1 MMNSEALDD
10 YVCYLIISTL
20 IGYLFATAHYSLKMA
35 AL

>member
-10 YVCYLIISTL
+10 YVCYLMILTL
-20 IGYLFATAHYSLKMA
+20 IGYLLATAHYSLKIA

>member
-10 YVCYLIISTL
+10 YVCYLIILTL
-20 IGYLFATAHYSLKMA
+20 IGYLFETAHYSLKMA